1 MGWQRFLNMVQ
12 ANLDGNAQPL
22 PQPTPDNGT
31 SVNYQVRITANS
43 GLNVR
48 SAASASASK
57 VTALAKG
64 TVVTVDRES
73 NGWLHISQGWISAEY
88 TERVSSGFFG

>member
-12 ANLDGNAQPL
+12 ANLDGNA
-22 PQPTPDNGT
+22 QPTPDNGT

-64 TVVTVDRES
+64 TDSCCR
-73 NGWLHISQGWISAEY
+73 
-88 TERVSSGFFG
+88 